1 MRSLVKQTYDWTLK
15 WSKSRYSVLALFVF
29 LFSDASFFPLP
40 TTIIFITMSL
50 LYPMRTNFN
59 ALIATIAMVSGA
71 TVGYGIG
78 HFLWLSSDGG
88 YTVIAQYFF
97 NHIPGFTIDLY
108 HNAQALY
115 SKWSYGILLA
125 AIVLPIPYQ
134 FYSISAGAFDSNF
147 FMFGLSTLL
156 FQGLRFFGLAY
167 LVVRFGEGVKS
178 IFQKN
183 LKIIAF
189 SAIALMVFYIVVV
202 KIFQ

>member
-1 MRSLVKQTYDWTLK
+1 MRSLFKQSFDWAYK
-15 WSKSRYSVLALFVF
+15 WSKSRYSQLVLFVF

-40 TTIIFITMSL
+40 TTIIFITISL
-50 LYPMRTNFN
+50 LYPLRSNYN
-59 ALIATIAMVSGA
+59 AVIATLAMVSGA

-78 HFLWLSSDGG
+78 HFLWLSSEGG

-97 NHIPGFTIDLY
+97 NHIPGFTVDLY

-115 SKWSYGILLA
+115 SKWSFGILFA

-147 FMFGLSTLL
+147 LMFGFSTLL
-156 FQGLRFFGLAY
+156 FQGLRFFGLAF
-167 LVVRFGEGVKS
+167 LVTKFGEGVKS
-178 IFQKN
+178 MFQKN

-189 SAIALMVFYIVVV
+189 STIILLVIYIVAF
-202 KIFQ
+202 KILR

>member
-1 MRSLVKQTYDWTLK
+1 MRGLLKQTYDWTLK

-29 LFSDASFFPLP
+29 LFSDASIFPLP
-40 TTIIFITMSL
+40 TTVIFITMSL
-50 LYPMRTNFN
+50 LYPLRSKYN
-59 ALIATIAMVSGA
+59 ALIATIAMVCGA
-71 TVGYGIG
+71 TVGYCIG
-78 HFLWLSSDGG
+78 HYLWLSSEGG

-97 NHIPGFTIDLY
+97 NHIPGFTVDLY

-115 SKWSYGILLA
+115 SKWSYGILFA

-147 FMFGLSTLL
+147 FMFGFTTLL

-167 LVVRFGEGVKS
+167 LIARFGEDVKTM
-178 IFQKN
+178 FQKN
-183 LKIIAF
+183 LKIIAV
-189 SAIALMVFYIVVV
+189 STLVVMVIYIAAI